1 MPKDGHPRILI
12 SRLSAIG
19 DCILTL
25 PLLCALRRAMPDAML
40 AWVVQ
45 SATAK
50 ILESHE
56 CLDELIVVQRRW
68 LKSPS
73 QVWNLRNRLRSLDI
87 HISVD
92 AQSLFKSATA
102 AWLSGAE
109 RRIGFASPLGR
120 ELSYRL
126 NNEIVNA
133 QSEHIVDKHL
143 ELIGPLGV
151 RPSGAEFRLPSF
163 AAESASMAAA
173 LRELGLQTKKFAVL
187 NPGGAWASKR
197 WPTERFSQLAAMIGQ
212 RLRIRSLV
220 VWSGADE
227 LRWATD
233 IAAAAAPYAAVA
245 PETNLR
251 ELTAVLR
258 QAAFF
263 VGGDTGPLHI
273 AAATGTSCVSLHGTT
288 NAKLSHPYGPQH
300 IALQKYFQA
309 GSARQRR
316 QAGNDAMRAIHVAE
330 VFHACEQVWT
340 ALNKRYAA

>member
-1 MPKDGHPRILI
+1 MPKDGHPRILV

-45 SATAK
+45 SAAAK

-56 CLDELIVVQRRW
+56 CLDEVIVVQRRW
-68 LKSPS
+68 LKSPK
-73 QVWNLRNRLRSLDI
+73 QVWNLRRRLRGLQV
-87 HISVD
+87 HISID
-92 AQSLFKSATA
+92 AQSLFKSAAA

-109 RRIGFASPLGR
+109 RRIGFGPPLGR

-126 NNEIVNA
+126 NNEIVHA
-133 QSEHIVDKHL
+133 QSQHIVDKHL
-143 ELIGPLGV
+143 ELLGPLGLEPKLV
-151 RPSGAEFRLPSF
+151 EFRLPSF
-163 AAESASMAAA
+163 AAESAFMSVA
-173 LRELGLQTKKFAVL
+173 LRELGLQTKRFAVL

-197 WPTERFSQLAAMIGQ
+197 WPPERFSQLASMLGQ
-212 RLRIRSLV
+212 RLGIRSLV
-220 VWSGADE
+220 VWSGEEE

-233 IAAAAAPYAAVA
+233 IAVAAAPYAVMA
-245 PETNLR
+245 PPTNLR

-300 IALQKYFQA
+300 IALQKYYQA
-309 GSARQRR
+309 GSAHQRR
-316 QAGNDAMRAIHVAE
+316 NAANDAMRAIHVAE
-330 VFHACEQVWT
+330 VFHACGQAWS
-340 ALNKRYAA
+340 ALNKRSAA